1 MVTLELRP
9 LPGIGVGE
17 GQWLTR
23 DDFEVKSMER
33 KSRSDAA
40 TYVLSLKEPIPLGVR
55 AIVHLRLSLDDDASE
70 SFTQVE
76 FSTAQPFRVTGAGC
90 RNNVYPLTREG
101 TRYTADQAI
110 NCGSG
115 QRSFLLRF
123 SSAPRGLGP
132 VEARNLVRFTP
143 PVDGLDF
150 ATRAKALEIT
160 GAFAWETLYKV
171 NLAPIPLTDDKGRE
185 LEMKGTSELF
195 IFFPRMADYLRWG
208 ASQGVLERYGPQ
220 MVPIEGRADERVELA
235 CSRRRSTRIDRFG
248 LFLHSRWWSTN
259 RSAHPVREKSPNR
272 FGRLSEESQR
282 PIWRVRFPPW
292 ARLRSRPSSL
302 SRSRGKATRPDSV
315 STWSLIFLGSRA
327 QPSRGPISWAS
338 AVSDASTERHWMR
351 VQVTDL
357 SLSTLEELT
366 AVRFAVTSLS
376 TGNPVPGAKVRLEG
390 TRTTGGSSEWVT
402 LMEETTNPEGSITW
416 QAPGDSGPQVSI
428 QIGRIVVTK
437 GSDVLVLDPA
447 SPPNGFADNHWSASN
462 ETWLQWAF
470 EPLSYRI
477 QKPQWLTHIFTER
490 PVYRPE
496 ETVHIRGYLRSRYQ
510 GSLDLVSPI
519 EGHVVVE
526 APGDLG
532 FRYPVTLS
540 PNGSFYHAFSEP
552 KLPTGVYSASFEDGG
567 GQRHGR
573 VSFRMEAYRIPR
585 FEISLH
591 SPDRVPLDREFD
603 VSLTANYYAGG
614 RVVGRPVQ
622 WRVTQF
628 PFSWTPKQREG
639 FLYSSDG
646 RFSRTG
652 EFRSSPKLEKQDTT
666 DEAGSASIV
675 INPAVEPTAQPRT
688 YVVETTVIGADDQTV
703 SATRR
708 VIALPPFVL
717 GLKVPRFIERARAI
731 EPEIVVVGHDDELI
745 AGKEVT
751 VRLLLRQWHSILRAS
766 DFSDGV
772 ARYST
777 DVVDEKVFETTV
789 ESGAEP
795 ISVRLPVDRSG
806 VYVVELEAHDRLDRA
821 QVVAVDLYAG
831 GDEPVTWSKPSG
843 EVFRVSSDKA
853 SYDPGE
859 TATFVLE
866 SPFQSAKALAVIE
879 RPDRNVYQ
887 WVNVQGGAATF
898 QLPIE
903 NVFTPRVPVH
913 FVLMRGRL
921 PGTEPL
927 AGNRTDVGKPATMA
941 STAWVSVNPVENRL
955 EVTLEHPERALPGET
970 VEVEIRLQDPKGQPK
985 SGEVTLWLVDQAVLA
1000 LGKEQRLDPVPDFI
1014 TPVQSFLTVRDTR
1027 NMAFGFLPFLENPGG
1042 GEGDEEAPSLLDRVT
1057 VRKNFQPVPFY
1068 KPDIAVGTEGTATIT
1083 IDLPDNLTNFKVR
1096 AKATSG
1102 PDRLGYATGTLA
1114 VRLPVIVQPALPRF
1128 VRPGDRFTAA
1138 AIGRVVEGEGGPGSA
1153 EVRVEG
1159 VELEGEARR
1168 EMTWVPN
1175 QPERIEFD
1183 VDVST
1188 PPFDENGE
1196 LAYDEVVFR
1205 VGVERASD
1213 QASDGFEV
1221 KLPVRNDRR
1230 RVTRRLLTEMEP
1242 GTPVAIPE
1250 VAEPARNGTVRRTV
1264 LVSDQ
1269 PALVRMAAGLDFLL
1283 NYPYG
1288 CTEQRISR
1296 ARAQI
1301 ALKKFRDLLGQ
1312 ADPGENDEAL
1322 ERGVR
1327 QTQEWI
1333 ASVVDSNGLV
1343 AYWPGGGG
1351 YVSLTAW
1358 VLQFLVEAEEAG
1370 FPVDEELKGV
1380 FLRSLEQ
1387 ALRSDYSHFIDGESY
1402 AERTLG
1408 AERSHCGR
1416 EFQLRLRRGAVPPIP
1431 VPRSRRPFTSSPFL
1445 RSCRPGRCTDGPRA
1459 HPRALGRFDRSPL
1472 SRKRDLRRAAKQAAI
1487 ASWSHFAQRDPHR
1500 GGDDPG
1506 DLVETQ
1512 PTEERLQVLVNALVT
1527 LGRGDGW
1534 GSTNANAAALLALS
1548 QLLSPP
1554 FEGSSANRFRVEIDG
1569 AGETLSTG
1577 PESPVGQFVSTSAA
1591 SGRVTWTPGGGT
1603 TPVVLRAETSYVP
1616 AADGSQ
1622 VAAESN
1628 GFVVTR
1634 EMLRVLGKRRADG
1647 SACSRCARQ
1656 ELRLRSG

>member
-1 MVTLELRP
+1 MR
-9 LPGIGVGE
+9 
-17 GQWLTR
+17 R
-23 DDFEVKSMER
+23 
-33 KSRSDAA
+33 
-40 TYVLSLKEPIPLGVR
+40 EPKR
-55 AIVHLRLSLDDDASE
+55 
-70 SFTQVE
+70 
-76 FSTAQPFRVTGAGC
+76 
-90 RNNVYPLTREG
+90 
-101 TRYTADQAI
+101 
-110 NCGSG
+110 
-115 QRSFLLRF
+115 
-123 SSAPRGLGP
+123 
-132 VEARNLVRFTP
+132 
-143 PVDGLDF
+143 
-150 ATRAKALEIT
+150 LEIT

-220 MVPIEGRADERVELA
+220 MVPIEGRAEERVDLRAHAVDPLDRSFWPFPEQPVVVNESERPPGPGEEPEPFRAPFGRISTADLA
-235 CSRRRSTRIDRFG
+235 RQISALGSPPVSTLVSLPLTREGNSARFG
-248 LFLHSRWWSTN
+248 LDVEPH
-259 RSAHPVREKSPNR
+259 
-272 FGRLSEESQR
+272 
-282 PIWRVRFPPW
+282 
-292 ARLRSRPSSL
+292 L
-302 SRSRGKATRPDSV
+302 SRIAGANKP
-315 STWSLIFLGSRA
+315 GSYLVGIR
-327 QPSRGPISWAS
+327 RL
-338 AVSDASTERHWMR
+338 DASTERHWMR

-376 TGNPVPGAKVRLEG
+376 TGDPVPGAKVRLEG

-402 LMEETTNPEGSITW
+402 LMEETTDPEGNITW
-416 QAPGDSGPQVSI
+416 QAPGDPGPHVSI

-437 GSDVLVLDPA
+437 GSDVLVLDPS
-447 SPPNGFADNHWSASN
+447 SPPDGFADNHWSASN

-477 QKPQWLTHIFTER
+477 QKPQWLAHIFTER

-510 GSLDLVSPI
+510 GSLDFVSPM
-519 EGHVVVE
+519 EGHVIVE

-540 PNGSFYHAFSEP
+540 PNGGFYHAFSEP
-552 KLPTGVYSASFEDGG
+552 KLPTGVYSATFEDGEG
-567 GQRHGR
+567 RRHGR

-591 SPDRVPLDREFD
+591 APDRVPLDREFD

-866 SPFQSAKALAVIE
+866 SPFQNAKALAVIE

-941 STAWVSVNPVENRL
+941 STAWVSVNPGRESFGGHARASGAGASRRDRRSRDPSPG
-955 EVTLEHPERALPGET
+955 PEGST
-970 VEVEIRLQDPKGQPK
+970 QIRRGDLVARGS
-985 SGEVTLWLVDQAVLA
+985 SGSGSRQ
-1000 LGKEQRLDPVPDFI
+1000 
-1014 TPVQSFLTVRDTR
+1014 
-1027 NMAFGFLPFLENPGG
+1027 
-1042 GEGDEEAPSLLDRVT
+1042 
-1057 VRKNFQPVPFY
+1057 
-1068 KPDIAVGTEGTATIT
+1068 GTA
-1083 IDLPDNLTNFKVR
+1083 
-1096 AKATSG
+1096 
-1102 PDRLGYATGTLA
+1102 
-1114 VRLPVIVQPALPRF
+1114 
-1128 VRPGDRFTAA
+1128 
-1138 AIGRVVEGEGGPGSA
+1138 
-1153 EVRVEG
+1153 
-1159 VELEGEARR
+1159 
-1168 EMTWVPN
+1168 
-1175 QPERIEFD
+1175 
-1183 VDVST
+1183 
-1188 PPFDENGE
+1188 
-1196 LAYDEVVFR
+1196 
-1205 VGVERASD
+1205 
-1213 QASDGFEV
+1213 
-1221 KLPVRNDRR
+1221 
-1230 RVTRRLLTEMEP
+1230 
-1242 GTPVAIPE
+1242 
-1250 VAEPARNGTVRRTV
+1250 
-1264 LVSDQ
+1264 
-1269 PALVRMAAGLDFLL
+1269 
-1283 NYPYG
+1283 
-1288 CTEQRISR
+1288 
-1296 ARAQI
+1296 
-1301 ALKKFRDLLGQ
+1301 
-1312 ADPGENDEAL
+1312 
-1322 ERGVR
+1322 
-1327 QTQEWI
+1327 
-1333 ASVVDSNGLV
+1333 
-1343 AYWPGGGG
+1343 
-1351 YVSLTAW
+1351 
-1358 VLQFLVEAEEAG
+1358 
-1370 FPVDEELKGV
+1370 
-1380 FLRSLEQ
+1380 
-1387 ALRSDYSHFIDGESY
+1387 
-1402 AERTLG
+1402 
-1408 AERSHCGR
+1408 
-1416 EFQLRLRRGAVPPIP
+1416 
-1431 VPRSRRPFTSSPFL
+1431 PRSRPGFHYPRPIL
-1445 RSCRPGRCTDGPRA
+1445 LDGP
-1459 HPRALGRFDRSPL
+1459 
-1472 SRKRDLRRAAKQAAI
+1472 
-1487 ASWSHFAQRDPHR
+1487 
-1500 GGDDPG
+1500 
-1506 DLVETQ
+1506 
-1512 PTEERLQVLVNALVT
+1512 
-1527 LGRGDGW
+1527 
-1534 GSTNANAAALLALS
+1534 
-1548 QLLSPP
+1548 
-1554 FEGSSANRFRVEIDG
+1554 
-1569 AGETLSTG
+1569 
-1577 PESPVGQFVSTSAA
+1577 
-1591 SGRVTWTPGGGT
+1591 
-1603 TPVVLRAETSYVP
+1603 
-1616 AADGSQ
+1616 
-1622 VAAESN
+1622 
-1628 GFVVTR
+1628 
-1634 EMLRVLGKRRADG
+1634 
-1647 SACSRCARQ
+1647 
-1656 ELRLRSG
+1656 